1 VKGEILTVRDNR
13 HFDRL
18 SEGLSE
24 EQRLEWFKT
33 LHETGITAD
42 DADLARL
49 LRVLQLY
56 KAFYEEIPARV
67 REALKHADTLTTRI
81 NCLRDDLAECLDKA
95 LAELKQN
102 TEVASTICAHFH
114 DTQSHL
120 TAAVE
125 KSAAEVSR
133 SLEAEL
139 RKSLSAVLLK
149 PFESCLADIRD
160 QRTLTANH
168 AKQITTELR
177 LARRIHIGAYGLAA
191 VLISILMG
199 VTSCFVAARQYS
211 QREAELLQ
219 GIGRNRQVLSELAR
233 KGAVLE
239 MRRNPADSPKLY
251 LLVKRGKSWTTEKH
265 VVIEMK

>member
-1 VKGEILTVRDNR
+1 MSNARNSD
-13 HFDRL
+13 
-18 SEGLSE
+18 
-24 EQRLEWFKT
+24 QRLLFENLAQDLPPEHQAEFYRT
-33 LHETGITAD
+33 LHEIGIGPED
-42 DADLARL
+42 RDLAKLFRG
-49 LRVLQLY
+49 LQIY
-56 KAFYEEIPARV
+56 KSFYEEIPARV

-102 TEVASTICAHFH
+102 TEAASAISAHFH

-160 QRTLTANH
+160 QCTLTASH
-168 AKQITTELR
+168 AKQITAELK

-191 VLISILMG
+191 VLIS
-199 VTSCFVAARQYS
+199 V
-211 QREAELLQ
+211 LL
-219 GIGRNRQVLSELAR
+219 GR
-233 KGAVLE
+233 
-239 MRRNPADSPKLY
+239 
-251 LLVKRGKSWTTEKH
+251 H
-265 VVIEMK
+265 

>member
-1 VKGEILTVRDNR
+1 MTVRDNE

-33 LHETGITAD
+33 LHEAGITAD
-42 DADLARL
+42 DVELARL

-56 KAFYEEIPARV
+56 KGFYEEIPARV
-67 REALKHADTLTTRI
+67 HEALKHADTLTIRI
-81 NCLRDDLAECLDKA
+81 NGLRNDLAECLDKA

-102 TEVASTICAHFH
+102 TEAVSAISARFH

-149 PFESCLADIRD
+149 PFESCVAGIRD
-160 QRTLTANH
+160 QCTLTASH
-168 AKQITTELR
+168 AKQITAELR
-177 LARRIHIGAYGLAA
+177 LARRIHIGAYGLASA
-191 VLISILMG
+191 LISVLLG
-199 VTSCFVAARQYS
+199 VTSWFVAARQYS
-211 QREAELLQ
+211 QREAQLLQ
-219 GIGRNRQVLSELAR
+219 GIDRNRQVMSELAR

-239 MRRNPADSPKLY
+239 VRRDPADSQRLY
-251 LLVKRGKSWTTEKH
+251 LMVKRGKSWTTEKH